1 MDRML
6 YIAMSGAKESELSL
20 AVNTNNLANANT
32 AGFKKDTPQFRSM
45 LVAGPGHESRA
56 YALTER
62 VKTFTTDGAVEY
74 TGRDLDVA
82 AAGDAW
88 LSIQTPAGD
97 EALVKTASLQIKPN
111 GDVWD
116 IHGNP
121 VLGVNGPINIP
132 PAEAIE
138 IGADGTISY
147 VPLGGGALG
156 LQVLTQL
163 KLVKP
168 TDMSPDKF
176 EKGLDG
182 FMRSKAGTQP
192 DPLARVQSGYVQAS
206 NVNTV
211 EELVNMISLQR
222 KFELQVKMMETAQK
236 NEQKSDQMLSLR

>member
-32 AGFKKDTPQFRSM
+32 SGFKKDMPQFRSM
-45 LVAGPGHESRA
+45 LVAGPGHDSRA

-62 VKTFTTDGAVEY
+62 VKTLATDGPMEY
-74 TGRDLDVA
+74 TGRDLDIA
-82 AAGDAW
+82 ANGDAW
-88 LSIQTPAGD
+88 LAVQTPAGD
-97 EALVKTASLQIKPN
+97 EGLVKTASLQIKPN

-121 VLGVNGPINIP
+121 VMGVNGQIKIP
-132 PAEAIE
+132 PAESVE
-138 IGADGTISY
+138 IGSDGTISY
-147 VPLGGGALG
+147 IPLGEGGLG
-156 LQVLTQL
+156 RQILTQL

-168 TDMSPDKF
+168 TDMSPENF

-182 FMRSKAGTQP
+182 FMRSKSGTVP
-192 DPLARVQSGYVQAS
+192 DPLAKVQSGYLEAS

-211 EELVNMISLQR
+211 QELVQMISLQR
-222 KFELQVKMMETAQK
+222 KFELQVKMMETSQK
-236 NEQKSDQMLSLR
+236 HDQKSDQLLSLR

>member
-1 MDRML
+1 MDRSL

-32 AGFKKDTPQFRSM
+32 AGFKKDMPQFRSM
-45 LVAGPGHESRA
+45 LVAGPGHDSRA

-62 VKTFTTDGAVEY
+62 VKTLATDGPLQY
-74 TGRDLDVA
+74 TGRDLDFA
-82 AAGDAW
+82 ANGDAW
-88 LSIQTPAGD
+88 LTVQTPEGD
-97 EALVKTASLQIKPN
+97 EGLVKTASLQIKPN

-121 VLGVNGPINIP
+121 ILGVNGPIKIP
-132 PAEAIE
+132 PAESVE
-138 IGADGTISY
+138 IGSDGTISY
-147 VPLGGGALG
+147 VPLGEGGLG
-156 LQVLTQL
+156 RQVLTQL

-168 TDMSPDKF
+168 NDTSPENF

-182 FMRSKAGTQP
+182 FMRSKSGTTP
-192 DPLARVQSGYVQAS
+192 DPFARVQSGYTEAS

-211 EELVNMISLQR
+211 EELVQMISLQR